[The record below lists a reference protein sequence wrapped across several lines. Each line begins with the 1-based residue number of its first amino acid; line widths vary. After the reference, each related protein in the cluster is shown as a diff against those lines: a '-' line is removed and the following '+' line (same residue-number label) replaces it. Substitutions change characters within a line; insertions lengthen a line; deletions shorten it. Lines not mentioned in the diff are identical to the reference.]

1 MESGE
6 PGGLPVPEAMH
17 TRCEQDEM
25 DGLPS
30 SLCLGCLGCFFLFCF
45 VLFFV
50 FFQKGAVLSCS

>member
-6 PGGLPVPEAMH
+6 RGGLPVPEAMH

-30 SLCLGCLGCFFLFCF
+30 SLCLGCLGWFFFV